1 MPTQSSDT
9 QASSLWP
16 IGVTV
21 LVSTVRYT
29 VVRINPTN
37 SSDPVWY
44 SIRVNAYWKI
54 EDLLAAGSVLPA
66 GVECEGSYTEGDDHY
81 FDMVSPDAL

>member
-9 QASSLWP
+9 QTSSLWP

-21 LVSTVRYT
+21 LVSTERYT

-37 SSDPVWY
+37 STDPVWY
-44 SIRVNAYWKI
+44 SVRVGVYWRI
-54 EDLLAAGSVLPA
+54 DDLLAASHVLPA
-66 GVECEGSYTEGDDHY
+66 DVECEGSYSEGDDHY
-81 FDMVSPDAL
+81 FDMVSPEP